1 MNLTP
6 EQKDKFIYNSMRFC
20 TSLLV
25 SAYKTFEKHALENGS
40 GKNLNMD
47 ADMMRI
53 VQHIVFVSD
62 VIDPV
67 KEALIEENPDYRELY
82 SWMDKI
88 VEQWQLFNQHQT
100 TLEKDATQPKH

>member
-6 EQKDKFIYNSMRFC
+6 EQKDKFIYNSARLC

-25 SAYKTFEKHALENGS
+25 GAYKAFEKHAMENGS

-47 ADMMRI
+47 ADMLSI
-53 VQHIVFVSD
+53 VRHVVFISD
-62 VIDPV
+62 AMDPI
-67 KEALIEENPDYRELY
+67 KEALVEANPDYRELY

-88 VEQWQLFNQHQT
+88 IEQWQIFNQTQAT
-100 TLEKDATQPKH
+100 QEKDATQPIN